1 MGFAFALVLALTTG
15 ALPVAAATAASA
27 SSQPPACRIADS
39 MTTFTG
45 YADWSRTLVDW
56 TLRVPA
62 SYAPGDL
69 VPVARAGISGVGA
82 IRALVIPDLAAM
94 ARAARAAGAPIAVE
108 SAYRSYSTQISVF
121 NSWVQAL
128 GYDEAIR
135 GSARPG
141 HSEHQL
147 GVALD
152 FKTPGGSA
160 PWSTG
165 GYDWATSRAGAW
177 MMKNAWTFGFILSY
191 PRGQSSQVCYGYEPW
206 HYRYFGKALAAAIH
220 RSGQT
225 SRAWLWQ
232 QRTIEVAPPSLPTGI
247 EAIDRTLIPRFVGA
261 P

>member
-1 MGFAFALVLALTTG
+1 MRREEERAPDRERG
-15 ALPVAAATAASA
+15 
-27 SSQPPACRIADS
+27 
-39 MTTFTG
+39 
-45 YADWSRTLVDW
+45 
-56 TLRVPA
+56 LRA
-62 SYAPGDL
+62 ERKAEC
-69 VPVARAGISGVGA
+69 VGA

-94 ARAARAAGAPIAVE
+94 TRAARAAGAPIAVE

-128 GYDEAIR
+128 GYDQAIR

-160 PWSTG
+160 PWSIG
-165 GYDWATSRAGAW
+165 GYDWATSWAGAW
-177 MMKNAWTFGFILSY
+177 MMKNAWKFGFILSY

-220 RSGQT
+220 ASGET

-232 QRTIEVAPPSLPTGI
+232 QRTIEVAPPPSPRDTG
-247 EAIDRTLIPRFVGA
+247 AITVTTIQGLLGA